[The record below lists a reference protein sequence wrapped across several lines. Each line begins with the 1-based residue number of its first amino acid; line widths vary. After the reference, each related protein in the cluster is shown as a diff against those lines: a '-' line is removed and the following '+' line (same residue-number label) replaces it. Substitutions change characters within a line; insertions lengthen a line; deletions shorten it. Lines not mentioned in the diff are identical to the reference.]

1 MGESPNQG
9 SKGIPISLL
18 EQRKET
24 TIMRKALLVVLV
36 LAAVAAV
43 LGPAFAFAQE
53 PMGVA
58 SATDMLPAIAL
69 VASGALALLG
79 GAVSYA
85 VRRRHEGR

>member
-1 MGESPNQG
+1 
-9 SKGIPISLL
+9 
-18 EQRKET
+18 
-24 TIMRKALLVVLV
+24 MRKTLLVVLV
-36 LAAVAAV
+36 LAVLVAI

-53 PMGVA
+53 PMGMA

-69 VASGALALLG
+69 VASGTLALVG